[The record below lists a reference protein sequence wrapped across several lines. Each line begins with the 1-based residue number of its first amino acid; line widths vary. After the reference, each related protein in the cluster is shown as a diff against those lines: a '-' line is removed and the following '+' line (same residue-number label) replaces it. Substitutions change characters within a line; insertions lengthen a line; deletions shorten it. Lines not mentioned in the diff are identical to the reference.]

1 MSTVSEADARRLAE
15 AHLRE
20 LYAPEG
26 MEVVITA
33 VGEVDVGWIV
43 IYQSAQYIETG
54 DDRYF
59 LTGNAPLVVD
69 RDGRV
74 HTTGTGEPLE
84 VYLEEIRGVAPP
96 ER

>member
-1 MSTVSEADARRLAE
+1 MSAVSEADARRLAE
-15 AHLRE
+15 THLRD

-26 MEVVITA
+26 IDVVITA

-43 IYQSAQYIETG
+43 IYQSAKYVETH
-54 DDRYF
+54 DDRWF

-69 RDGRV
+69 REGRV

-84 VYLEEIRGVAPP
+84 VYLDEIRGVAPP
-96 ER
+96 ED